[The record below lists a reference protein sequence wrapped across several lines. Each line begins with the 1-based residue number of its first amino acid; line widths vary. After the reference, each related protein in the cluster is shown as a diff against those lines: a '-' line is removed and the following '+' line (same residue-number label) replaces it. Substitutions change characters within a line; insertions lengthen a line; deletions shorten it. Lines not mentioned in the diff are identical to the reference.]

1 MRETNLSEQGITSFL
16 LEKQTCYSFFFCPTS
31 PTPPPTPPIMEQT
44 QYWPLTSVHI
54 SGARVQCP
62 WRYVETMGF
71 NFLKHLVH

>member
-1 MRETNLSEQGITSFL
+1 MLLIFFLSDLHQ
-16 LEKQTCYSFFFCPTS
+16 
-31 PTPPPTPPIMEQT
+31 PPPPPIMEQT

-71 NFLKHLVH
+71 NFLKHVVH